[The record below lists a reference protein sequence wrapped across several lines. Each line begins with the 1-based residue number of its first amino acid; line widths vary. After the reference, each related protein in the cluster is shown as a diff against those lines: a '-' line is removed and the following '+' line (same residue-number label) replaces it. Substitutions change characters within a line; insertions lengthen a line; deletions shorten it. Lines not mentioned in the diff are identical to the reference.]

1 MKMYYNSDSVNNCTE
16 DDSIFAHRDVSLL
29 HEERVKI
36 KDAVMET
43 IIDKDIESLSK
54 IEREYWALYRRG
66 IKNKDIA
73 EEMGITKDYCRQ
85 LKYRATRKIEKIAL
99 KLKKRLD

>member
-1 MKMYYNSDSVNNCTE
+1 MKIYYNSESVDRCTD
-16 DDSIFAHRDVSLL
+16 DDSIFANRDVSDM

-99 KLKKRLD
+99 KLRKRLD